1 MFYYSRAEEGVPPPG
16 ESVILLSFVCSVG
29 PQQIG
34 QCDLLGKV
42 RGKNNDWDGLMRK
55 PQAPGEL
62 GEGVLKKAPLVEAKL
77 IPEGIVS
84 KKKRWRSPGA
94 RVVSQ
99 AEGNVAGSRAIGIYD
114 ELDLF

>member
-1 MFYYSRAEEGVPPPG
+1 
-16 ESVILLSFVCSVG
+16 
-29 PQQIG
+29 
-34 QCDLLGKV
+34 
-42 RGKNNDWDGLMRK
+42 MRK

-99 AEGNVAGSRAIGIYD
+99 AEGNVSGSRAIGIYD